1 MRGSK
6 SARRWRGYE
15 MLARLA
21 TKHALDDGKP
31 DGSKWARI
39 AIRAA
44 EPKSTLLQD
53 IGMLDRQIGTLF
65 VDDGKPVER
74 TPTGPDVHD
83 ADQPP
88 ISLITHP
95 RLLARSRV
103 SRSAIRSTPPSLTF
117 MAGRPLNAVA
127 GD

>member
-1 MRGSK
+1 
-6 SARRWRGYE
+6 

-39 AIRAA
+39 AIRATEA
-44 EPKSTLLQD
+44 KSTLLQD

-74 TPTGPDVHD
+74 TPTGPELQERFAEIEVTEVEIVSD
-83 ADQPP
+83 AERAYLHGD
-88 ISLITHP
+88 
-95 RLLARSRV
+95 AAAAAAAAKE
-103 SRSAIRSTPPSLTF
+103 AI
-117 MAGRPLNAVA
+117 
-127 GD
+127 